1 MRLANGKLNAGR
13 RVSHI
18 SKCWRKETSCTNLC
32 LYKYYLTW
40 GWNKCI
46 LWHKGPQKFTTRG
59 PLWKY
64 TWKTCTYKERNKRRS
79 SLYIREQELVKALEH
94 FLVVSVR
101 SDPNWNNTSN
111 DNNNSRKEKES
122 ETLTLD
128 DSSIIGGWGESN
140 GKTGEGTAQRSLGK
154 RPCSVGKYYLILRR
168 DRESDWLT
176 KLLGQFKL

>member
-1 MRLANGKLNAGR
+1 MRRANGKLNAGK

-18 SKCWRKETSCTNLC
+18 SKCWRKEPSCTNLC

-46 LWHKGPQKFTTRG
+46 LWHKGPQKCTTQVS
-59 PLWKY
+59 LWKH
-64 TWKTCTYKERNKRRS
+64 TWKTCTYKERNKRMS

-94 FLVVSVR
+94 FLVFSVR
-101 SDPNWNNTSN
+101 SDQNWNNTSN
-111 DNNNSRKEKES
+111 NSNNNSRKEKES

-128 DSSIIGGWGESN
+128 ASNIIGRWGVQWQDKQKNSS
-140 GKTGEGTAQRSLGK
+140 KIIGK

-168 DRESDWLT
+168 DRENDWLT
-176 KLLGQFKL
+176 KLVGQFKL